1 MLENILK
8 TTEISTFPQPS
19 IINKIIKK
27 KKKKRVIG
35 GRIDEIHD

>member
-27 KKKKRVIG
+27 KKKRVIG